1 MNCYAIGISIRTFV
15 NYRLYVSSLFFITQS
30 NIANYEDDTT
40 VYECEE
46 NVIEVQIK
54 TETESLKV
62 FEEFPNNQL
71 QSNSTKSHV
80 A

>member
-30 NIANYEDDTT
+30 NIANYEDDTI

-62 FEEFPNNQL
+62 FE
-71 QSNSTKSHV
+71 
-80 A
+80 

>member
-15 NYRLYVSSLFFITQS
+15 IYRLYVSSLFFITQS
-30 NIANYEDDTT
+30 NTANYEDDTT

-46 NVIEVQIK
+46 NVTEVQIK

-62 FEEFPNNQL
+62 FE
-71 QSNSTKSHV
+71 
-80 A
+80 